1 MDDTICA
8 MKVKTGMTD
17 PLLKAEPAGTL
28 HSPEELFALA
38 HAMEQEAATRY
49 SSLADEMRR
58 QDKVALAVVFEHLA
72 AEERSHVDSVVQWSE
87 SRLGT
92 PPDPAL
98 ISWEGP
104 ETFDTKTVSEITNSA
119 LMTPYRA
126 LSMAVRNEERAFA
139 FWSYVAA
146 HADPGEIQ
154 RAAETMARQEL
165 EHVAKLRKERRRA
178 YHKEKK
184 RGRRPSSDA
193 GTLDAG
199 ALEAKLAEYLE
210 KLAAGLEGGPANRAA
225 ELTEETRRMSAEAS
239 GFGRFPIEELHLD
252 PQAIA
257 ELLVEA
263 YLKGADI
270 TRKPREL
277 HWLQDLAQRSIS
289 RLAWLRA
296 LA

>member
-1 MDDTICA
+1 
-8 MKVKTGMTD
+8 MTD

-28 HSPEELFALA
+28 HSPDELFALA

-49 SSLADEMRR
+49 ASLADEMRR
-58 QDKVALAVVFEHLA
+58 QGKVDLAVVFEHLA
-72 AEERSHVDSVVQWSE
+72 EEERSHVDSVVRWSE

-104 ETFDTKTVSEITNSA
+104 ETFDTKTISEIASSA

-178 YHKEKK
+178 YHAE
-184 RGRRPSSDA
+184 RTRERLSGDAIASDKI
-193 GTLDAG
+193 DA
-199 ALEAKLAEYLE
+199 AMLETELAVHLE
-210 KLAAGLEGGPANRAA
+210 KLATALAGGAADRAG
-225 ELTEETRRMSAEAS
+225 ELLEETRRMSKEAS
-239 GFGRFPIEELHLD
+239 GFGRFPAEAVHRD

-257 ELLVEA
+257 EMLIEA
-263 YLKGADI
+263 YLEGADVA
-270 TRKPREL
+270 RKPDEL
-277 HWLQDLAQRSIS
+277 HQFQDLAQRSIA

-296 LA
+296 FG

>member
-1 MDDTICA
+1 
-8 MKVKTGMTD
+8 MTD
-17 PLLKAEPAGTL
+17 PLLKAEPAGTIR
-28 HSPEELFALA
+28 SPDELFALA
-38 HAMEQEAATRY
+38 HAMEHEAATRY
-49 SSLADEMRR
+49 AALAGEMRR
-58 QDKVALAVVFEHLA
+58 QGKVDLAMVFEHLA
-72 AEERSHVDSVVQWSE
+72 AEERDHVDSVERWSK
-87 SRLGT
+87 SSVGA
-92 PPDPAL
+92 PPNPAR

-104 ETFDTKTVSEITNSA
+104 ATFDAQTISEITSST

-178 YHKEKK
+178 YHER
-184 RGRRPSSDA
+184 RGRERPSDDAISSAEIDA
-193 GTLDAG
+193 GI
-199 ALEAKLAEYLE
+199 LEAKLAGHLE
-210 KLAAGLEGGPANRAA
+210 KLAASLAGGDADRAD
-225 ELTEETRRMSAEAS
+225 ELLEETRLMSLETS
-239 GFGRFPIEELHLD
+239 GFGRFPAEAEQRE

-257 ELLVEA
+257 EMLVEA
-263 YLKGADI
+263 YLEAAEVAR
-270 TRKPREL
+270 TPSEL
-277 HWLQDLAQRSIS
+277 HRLQDLAQRSIA